1 MKRRLEYRGSTP
13 VLMEYLHEP
22 PDPLPRPM
30 NSAYLKREGYEND
43 GNAYWRDEIA
53 VWYDGATWH
62 LYLSEARFKVET
74 IEEFE
79 KLVKI

>member
-1 MKRRLEYRGSTP
+1 MKRRLEYRGQTP
-13 VLMEYLHEP
+13 VLVEYLHEA

-43 GNAYWRDEIA
+43 GNAYWKGETA
-53 VWYDGATWH
+53 VLYDGAYFWV
-62 LYLSEARFKVET
+62 YFWAAMFKVET

-79 KLVKI
+79 KLVKV

>member
-1 MKRRLEYRGSTP
+1 MKRRLEYRGQTP
-13 VLMEYLHEP
+13 VLVEYLQEA

-43 GNAYWRDEIA
+43 GNAYWKGEIS
-53 VWYDGATWH
+53 VLYDGCWWWAYFW
-62 LYLSEARFKVET
+62 AAMFRFET

-79 KLVKI
+79 KLVKV